1 MPRKI
6 TFELPFQPPPELRGN
21 ARPAHWVVRHRK
33 VKELREAV
41 WIRLMQGV
49 GSEIIESLPWA
60 RARVVYT
67 SHWCGKPIDEDGL
80 RQGMKAV
87 LDEIVSYGI
96 IKDDSPKY
104 LDGIDVTYVRVKHRE
119 DIKVVVEVEE
129 VGA

>member
-21 ARPAHWVVRHRK
+21 ARPAHWSVRHRK
-33 VKELREAV
+33 VKELRESV
-41 WIRLMQGV
+41 WVRLMEGV
-49 GSEIIESLPWA
+49 GSGIIESLPWP
-60 RARVVYT
+60 RARVTYT
-67 SHWCGKPIDEDGL
+67 SYWCGKPIDEDGL

-96 IKDDSPKY
+96 IKDDSPQY
-104 LDGIDVTYVRVKHRE
+104 LDGIDVRYVRVKHRE

>member
-41 WIRLMQGV
+41 WVRLMEGV
-49 GSEIIESLPWA
+49 GSEIIESLPWP
-60 RARVVYT
+60 RARITYT
-67 SHWCGKPIDEDGL
+67 SYWCGKPIDHDGFA
-80 RQGMKAV
+80 QGMKAA
-87 LDEIVSYGI
+87 LDEIVDYGVLPDDGPSYV
-96 IKDDSPKY
+96 
-104 LDGIDVTYVRVKHRE
+104 DGPYVEYVRVKHRE